1 MIALPELVFS
11 DCFILAIGIVIG
23 PMQAAQVGLAM
34 LPSILGGGQDKKIAR
49 AIDDAN
55 AAQENVV
62 KANEA
67 EKLAYYFDIAQKISS
82 QFLRFAD
89 SDIGPAE
96 PISWKAIKSL
106 DTAIANAKATQAQ
119 NAVTAAQTKKKG
131 GGIFGALLGGA
142 ASLIGMSRAA

>member
-11 DCFILAIGIVIG
+11 DWFILAIGIVIG

-34 LPSILGGGQDKKIAR
+34 LPSLVGGGQNKKIAR
-49 AIDDAN
+49 AIDNAN

-119 NAVTAAQTKKKG
+119 NAVTAAQTKKQG
-131 GGIFGALLGGA
+131 GGIFGAILGGV
-142 ASLIGMSRAA
+142 ASLVGMSRAG